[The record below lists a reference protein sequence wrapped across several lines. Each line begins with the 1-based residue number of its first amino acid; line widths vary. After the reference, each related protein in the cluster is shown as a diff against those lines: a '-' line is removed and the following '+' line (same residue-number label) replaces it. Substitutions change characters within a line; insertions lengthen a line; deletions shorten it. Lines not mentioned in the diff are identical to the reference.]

1 MHVQQY
7 SINQQ
12 LRLVVKCTCLTSK
25 TSKFCTSNRILL
37 LIIIIIIIIITV
49 TIITREL

>member
-25 TSKFCTSNRILL
+25 TSKFCISNRILLLL
-37 LIIIIIIIIITV
+37 LIIIIIIITV
-49 TIITREL
+49 TVITREL